1 MMNYVFFVTLSPKI
15 VIMRSMWMMIFMVLP
30 ILAFVYIAWHVWAI
44 LPLTA
49 KWKALII
56 LVTLLSFL
64 LLFYDL
70 RGKLDSYPLPLAK
83 VLYEIGTSSVII
95 MLYLVIIFLV
105 LDAGRLLHIIPK
117 SLVHAN
123 WQMAVGIF
131 VFLFAVFL
139 YGHLHYINKVRVPLE
154 LKSSK
159 PLSREYKVVMASDFH
174 LGYHNDRKD
183 LARWVDLMNAE
194 NPDFILIAGD
204 IIDMS
209 VRPLIEEKMAEEFH
223 RLKAPVYACL
233 GNHEYFSGEPR
244 AKQFYHDAGIRLL
257 IDSAAVIDSSIVV
270 IGRDDRMNLRRK
282 SLEDLVLSNTHHLSS
297 TTQAPYT
304 ILLDHQPYHLD
315 QTEKA
320 GIDFQLSGHT
330 HRGQVWP
337 ISWITDAIY
346 EKSWG
351 SYSRGDTQYYIS
363 SGLGIWGGKFRIG
376 TQSEYIVATIH
387 N

>member
-1 MMNYVFFVTLSPKI
+1 MTNYVFFVSLSLKF
-15 VIMRSMWMMIFMVLP
+15 VRMRSMWMMIFMVLP

-44 LPLTA
+44 LPLAA

-56 LVTLLSFL
+56 LVALLCFL
-64 LLFYDL
+64 LLFFDL
-70 RGKLDSYPLPLAK
+70 RGRLDSYPLPLAK
-83 VLYEIGTSSVII
+83 VLYEIGTSSLII
-95 MLYLVIIFLV
+95 MLYLVMVFIV
-105 LDAGRLLHIIPK
+105 LDAGRLLHIVPK
-117 SLVHAN
+117 SWLHAN
-123 WQMAVGIF
+123 WQMAAGIF
-131 VFLFAVFL
+131 VLLFGIFL
-139 YGHLHYINKVRVPLE
+139 YGYLHYNNKIRVPLE
-154 LKSSK
+154 LKSMK
-159 PLSREYKVVMASDFH
+159 PLPRDYKVVMASDFH

-257 IDSAAVIDSSIVV
+257 IDSAAVIDSSIVI

-282 SLEDLVLSNTHHLSS
+282 PLEDLVLSNTQH
-297 TTQAPYT
+297 PYT

-315 QTEKA
+315 RTEKV

-346 EKSWG
+346 ERSWG
-351 SYSRGDTQYYIS
+351 SYSRGSTQYYVT

>member
-1 MMNYVFFVTLSPKI
+1 MMNYVFFVSLSLKS
-15 VIMRSMWMMIFMVLP
+15 VRMRSMWMMVFMVLP

-44 LPLTA
+44 LPLAA

-56 LVTLLSFL
+56 LVALLCFL
-64 LLFYDL
+64 LLFFDL
-70 RGKLDSYPLPLAK
+70 RGRLDSYPLPLAK

-95 MLYLVIIFLV
+95 MLYLVMVFLV
-105 LDAGRLLHIIPK
+105 LDAGRLIHIIPK

-123 WQMAVGIF
+123 WQMAAGIF
-131 VFLFAVFL
+131 VFLFGVFL
-139 YGHLHYINKVRVPLE
+139 YGHLHYINKVREPLE

-159 PLSREYKVVMASDFH
+159 LLPREYKVVMASDLH
-174 LGYHNDRKD
+174 LGYHNTRKD
-183 LARWVDLMNAE
+183 LARWVNLMNAE

-209 VRPLIEEKMAEEFH
+209 VRPLVEEGMAEEFR

-233 GNHEYFSGEPR
+233 GNHEYYSGEPR

-257 IDSAAVIDSSIVV
+257 IDSVAVVDNTILI
-270 IGRDDRMNLRRK
+270 IGRDDRMNFQRK
-282 SLEDLVLSNTHHLSS
+282 PLEDLMASVDSS
-297 TTQAPYT
+297 HPFT

-337 ISWITDAIY
+337 ITWITDAIY

-351 SYSRGDTQYYIS
+351 SCRRGNTQYYIS

-376 TQSEYIVATIH
+376 SQSEYIVATIH